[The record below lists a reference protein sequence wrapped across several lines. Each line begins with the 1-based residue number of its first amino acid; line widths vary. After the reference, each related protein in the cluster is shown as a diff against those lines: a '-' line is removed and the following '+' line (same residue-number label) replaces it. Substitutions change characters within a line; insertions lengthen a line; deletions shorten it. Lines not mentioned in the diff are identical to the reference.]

1 MRKTIAA
8 LLAAA
13 TTMQFVAPAM
23 ARDFFDSNTMLGW
36 RQQTGAAVVA
46 YVRAPI
52 GPPTFKTQ
60 VRSGL
65 AITGPR
71 YYKAGESALHSTGPR
86 LIDFSF
92 TKGGIN
98 TRWIGRLTV
107 GNAVAW
113 TNERPTVEASPMT
126 VTSGVMSPVDVSGIA
141 AGLAAGTVSFG
152 APEAK

>member
-1 MRKTIAA
+1 MRKTLAA
-8 LLAAA
+8 LIAAA
-13 TTMQFVAPAM
+13 TTMQFIAPAM

-36 RQQTGAAVVA
+36 RQKTGAAVVA

-52 GPPTFKTQ
+52 GPPTFKTH

-71 YYKAGESALHSTGPR
+71 SYKAGDAALHSTGPR

-98 TRWIGRLTV
+98 TRWVGQLTV
-107 GNAVAW
+107 GTAMAW
-113 TNERPTVEASPMT
+113 TNERPAVEAGHMI
-126 VTSGVMSPVDVSGIA
+126 VTSGVMSPVDVGAIA
-141 AGLAAGTVSFG
+141 AGLAAGTVSFV
-152 APEAK
+152 ADAK